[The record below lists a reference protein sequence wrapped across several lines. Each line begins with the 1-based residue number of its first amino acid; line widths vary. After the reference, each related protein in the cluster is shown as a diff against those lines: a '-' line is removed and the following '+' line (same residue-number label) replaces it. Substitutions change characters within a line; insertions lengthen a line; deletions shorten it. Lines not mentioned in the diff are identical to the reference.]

1 MVSDQKNIF
10 LETPFLFF
18 AVAGVFD
25 GAAENGRR
33 NVHRIKI
40 CRPLGI
46 RAYDLENF
54 DTYKSGESS
63 VGKVRA

>member
-1 MVSDQKNIF
+1 MVSDQKIIF

-25 GAAENGRR
+25 DAAENGRR
-33 NVHRIKI
+33 NVHRMKI

-46 RAYDLENF
+46 RAYD
-54 DTYKSGESS
+54 
-63 VGKVRA
+63 